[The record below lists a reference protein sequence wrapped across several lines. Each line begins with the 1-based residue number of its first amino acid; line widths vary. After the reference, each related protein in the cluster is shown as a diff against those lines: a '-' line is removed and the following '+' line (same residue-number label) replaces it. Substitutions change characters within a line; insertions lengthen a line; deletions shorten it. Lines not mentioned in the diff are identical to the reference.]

1 MAPSPVG
8 QVLLTYKDTDAW
20 EGGDL
25 LAGKE
30 VIQGRRER
38 RQGKEGRKR
47 ARRKAI
53 AVQPQTLTCV
63 GKSLVIVP
71 APPAPARLT
80 SCRYY
85 ANGSFPSR
93 SAGGPNL
100 PYPGSGTPGSPSPWG
115 GGTVRFGP
123 KSKAGEGGKGRV
135 GNPGRDP
142 GIFNLP
148 EPPPCTPQG

>member
-63 GKSLVIVP
+63 GESLVIVP
-71 APPAPARLT
+71 VPTCPCPAHLMQIL
-80 SCRYY
+80 CKWLI
-85 ANGSFPSR
+85 SFEVCWGPQSSLSR
-93 SAGGPNL
+93 KWHSWISKSLG
-100 PYPGSGTPGSPSPWG
+100 WG
-115 GGTVRFGP
+115 HSEVWTKV
-123 KSKAGEGGKGRV
+123 
-135 GNPGRDP
+135 
-142 GIFNLP
+142 
-148 EPPPCTPQG
+148 